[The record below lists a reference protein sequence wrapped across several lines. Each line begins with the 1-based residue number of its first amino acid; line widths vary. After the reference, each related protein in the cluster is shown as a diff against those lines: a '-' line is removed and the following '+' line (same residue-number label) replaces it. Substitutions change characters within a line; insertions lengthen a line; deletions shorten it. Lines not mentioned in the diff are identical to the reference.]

1 MQAYGEFCAEWQA
14 FSPGGE
20 DSEATWGNLH
30 DAITA
35 SIEAYE
41 SVIPPEGLEEHHNF
55 RLRVYRVLKGAIE
68 TKDLSDT
75 AHGEELL
82 APMMVLMG
90 ESQKADASLSE
101 ADRAV
106 LVATGCLDDS

>member
-14 FSPGGE
+14 VGSGGE
-20 DSEATWGNLH
+20 DSEATWGNLR
-30 DAITA
+30 DTITA

-41 SVIPPEGLEEHHNF
+41 SVIPPEGLEEHHKF
-55 RLRVYRVLKGAIE
+55 RLRLYRVLKGAME
-68 TKDLSDT
+68 TKDLNDT
-75 AHGEELL
+75 AHAEELL